1 MDSPFRD
8 DMLTITARSAAHNGH
23 IDVVDL
29 LAREFHAHI
38 GVECLVDAA
47 QYGQDVMID
56 HLVEKYGVDPLPSI
70 GASLFDP
77 EQPVDALCEQVVF
90 LPNTGGAHDI
100 KAETDPFLM
109 LYDSFESH
117 GALAGCRANSES
129 RLGPVE
135 ATAVDMLDGGW

>member
-56 HLVEKYGVDPLPSI
+56 HLVEKYGVDPLALYWRLVVRS
-70 GASLFDP
+70 GATGRCSLRAGRLS
-77 EQPVDALCEQVVF
+77 PV
-90 LPNTGGAHDI
+90 
-100 KAETDPFLM
+100 PF
-109 LYDSFESH
+109 
-117 GALAGCRANSES
+117 S
-129 RLGPVE
+129 RQ
-135 ATAVDMLDGGW
+135 

>member
-90 LPNTGGAHDI
+90 LPC
-100 KAETDPFLM
+100 PFRGSEVRPHP
-109 LYDSFESH
+109 YRQAPGRE
-117 GALAGCRANSES
+117 AQCRHS
-129 RLGPVE
+129 RQE
-135 ATAVDMLDGGW
+135 Y